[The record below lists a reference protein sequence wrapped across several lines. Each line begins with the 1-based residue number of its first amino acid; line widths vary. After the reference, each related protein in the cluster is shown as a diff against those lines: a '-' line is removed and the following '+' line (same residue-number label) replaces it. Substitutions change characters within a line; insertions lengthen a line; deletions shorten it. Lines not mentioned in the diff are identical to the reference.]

1 MKKTNNR
8 SEDHAM
14 LHRMPRPSRARLETV
29 YEKRE
34 ESSED
39 PEDRGPA
46 SMQRADSAASMAST
60 QPSTPTT
67 RTHER
72 LGAGHD
78 RESPLDSMEPG
89 RAYYLAMARGVRARQ
104 AAAAADLAAAQRDG
118 APTRDT
124 ARDPARDSHRRTSA
138 PPERAPQDQPR
149 VDDRPVRGVVTLQAH
164 LSLTAADRPTPMLL
178 IASRETLVVQTL
190 EKPYRVLME
199 IPLGDIAAEVVPGH
213 DNMFRIWLH
222 AVPEEQDDG
231 VVVVLRD
238 CSLRDQWLQA
248 LVTAGARV
256 DVMSW
261 HPPVGTTALMPPA
274 CSPYG
279 FWNGAPPPVR
289 WLR

>member
-1 MKKTNNR
+1 
-8 SEDHAM
+8 M

-104 AAAAADLAAAQRDG
+104 AAAAPEPGPVRRPGLG
-118 APTRDT
+118 APE
-124 ARDPARDSHRRTSA
+124 PHQVGRRG
-138 PPERAPQDQPR
+138 
-149 VDDRPVRGVVTLQAH
+149 VRG
-164 LSLTAADRPTPMLL
+164 
-178 IASRETLVVQTL
+178 
-190 EKPYRVLME
+190 
-199 IPLGDIAAEVVPGH
+199 
-213 DNMFRIWLH
+213 
-222 AVPEEQDDG
+222 
-231 VVVVLRD
+231 
-238 CSLRDQWLQA
+238 
-248 LVTAGARV
+248 
-256 DVMSW
+256 
-261 HPPVGTTALMPPA
+261 
-274 CSPYG
+274 
-279 FWNGAPPPVR
+279 
-289 WLR
+289 

>member
-1 MKKTNNR
+1 MKKTITL

-29 YEKRE
+29 YEKR

-72 LGAGHD
+72 IGAGHD

-149 VDDRPVRGVVTLQAH
+149 VDDRPVRGVVTLQADRE
-164 LSLTAADRPTPMLL
+164 TAAHFTAIGRPAQQHCDSFRFRRTAFFPGAGGSPL
-178 IASRETLVVQTL
+178 
-190 EKPYRVLME
+190 KPR
-199 IPLGDIAAEVVPGH
+199 
-213 DNMFRIWLH
+213 
-222 AVPEEQDDG
+222 
-231 VVVVLRD
+231 
-238 CSLRDQWLQA
+238 C
-248 LVTAGARV
+248 
-256 DVMSW
+256 
-261 HPPVGTTALMPPA
+261 
-274 CSPYG
+274 
-279 FWNGAPPPVR
+279 
-289 WLR
+289 

>member
-14 LHRMPRPSRARLETV
+14 LHRMPRRSRARLETV

-60 QPSTPTT
+60 QPSTPTPT
-67 RTHER
+67 RKHER
-72 LGAGHD
+72 PSAGHD
-78 RESPLDSMEPG
+78 RESPLDNMEPEC
-89 RAYYLAMARGVRARQ
+89 ADYLAMARGIRARQ
-104 AAAAADLAAAQRDG
+104 AAAAQEQAAAQRDG
-118 APTRDT
+118 AP
-124 ARDPARDSHRRTSA
+124 ARDSQRRTSA
-138 PPERAPQDQPR
+138 PQERAPQDQPR

-164 LSLTAADRPTPMLL
+164 LSLTAADRPKRMLL

-190 EKPYRVLME
+190 EKPYRALTK
-199 IPLGDIAAEVVPGH
+199 IPIGDMVAGVVPGH

-222 AVPEEQDDG
+222 ASPEEQDDG
-231 VVVVLRD
+231 VVVVVRD

-256 DVMSW
+256 DVAGSCL
-261 HPPVGTTALMPPA
+261 TASTGKTSYPDA
-274 CSPYG
+274 
-279 FWNGAPPPVR
+279 PVR